1 MTQDFKIKLAC
12 SAGVLLVRAN
22 VKSSQSFIRP
32 AMFDLE
38 LEWTRWGWGP
48 GKSEKTP
55 AQRGKQNT
63 PWSPWLLAHHGTEF
77 CKMTMTSGR
86 RNLHFPIPTSL
97 LFFDRRPS
105 SWYRFPSLPSLPLP
119 LKWKMAAIIFVKK
132 VLSTRSPKLRLTCRR
147 KLSKK
152 CTFIM
157 YFSNYLGWR
166 CRVFINSDLRL
177 CTWLWMRFFCH
188 TQWLQNN
195 KGLIRSLTKPNHWGT
210 DEATGS
216 DTSLLIWIKPMT
228 VL

>member
-1 MTQDFKIKLAC
+1 MLHSLLKVKNVGPNFLRAQNPRRYIYCYSNLVYSTSRFDNCAAAALRWKKLWDLTQ
-12 SAGVLLVRAN
+12 SRLLN
-22 VKSSQSFIRP
+22 S
-32 AMFDLE
+32 
-38 LEWTRWGWGP
+38 
-48 GKSEKTP
+48 
-55 AQRGKQNT
+55 T
-63 PWSPWLLAHHGTEF
+63 PWAY
-77 CKMTMTSGR
+77 
-86 RNLHFPIPTSL
+86 RNLKM
-97 LFFDRRPS
+97 
-105 SWYRFPSLPSLPLP
+105 
-119 LKWKMAAIIFVKK
+119 KWKMAAIIFVKK

-152 CTFIM
+152 CTFTM